1 MDIKKPITSTISSAS
16 FSFLTAEDIRSI
28 SVKQIINPVLL
39 DTTNHPNAGGLYDP
53 ALGPMRPN
61 DICSTCHLN
70 SYQCPGH
77 FGHIELPSPVFHPLF
92 MGNMFNLLRGTCFYC
107 HRFRANL
114 VVLTKVIGRLRLLEL
129 GLVDDAENIEAEE
142 PRSHAKASD
151 LSNDDFD
158 SANEDDED
166 KESGKKASGSKPK
179 GFHGETPAEFATRI
193 NKQVKELI
201 KAAKASGKAQV
212 EPEAGSLAY
221 TARKKCINDFMKDIY
236 KKRCGQCNAISPL
249 VRRDGF
255 LKIMEKAPTNN
266 EVAANDQKG
275 YFRISPVKRVAAMER
290 RLAASAASTS
300 AAAETEDEV
309 DIASQAISADNAPKE
324 AGYRVMPAVECQA
337 HLRLL
342 FHNECPLCSLIFGR
356 NGPFRLGNSAGKV
369 KPKVGSS
376 IWSTP
381 NGASADN
388 FFVGVLAVPPTR
400 FRPASIMGDMT
411 FENSQ
416 NELLTNVLKTTF
428 VIRDQITELARLS
441 AKKDFPELG
450 PDASETE
457 YRAAEAQL
465 IKSREET
472 RRKVLNSMMQ
482 LQVDVN
488 SFIDASKNPMPLR
501 QGQLPP
507 PGVKQGLEKKEGLFR
522 KHMMGKRVNFAARS
536 VISPD
541 VNIETNEIGVPPVFA
556 RKLTYPEPV
565 TVHNVQLMRQL
576 VINGPS
582 KYPGAVA
589 IRSEDGTET
598 QLDKLS
604 VEERT
609 ALANQLLTPQEHSSK
624 QARGTFAGLGS
635 STRTPIA
642 NKQVLRHLRDG
653 DILLLNRQPTLHRPS
668 MMAHKARVLVG
679 EKTIRMHYA
688 NCNSYN
694 ADFDG
699 DEMNMHFPQS
709 QAARAECYYVANT
722 DNQYLTPTSGNPLRG
737 LIQDH
742 VVAGVWMTSKNTLYT
757 RAEYQQILY
766 GALRPEGKYT
776 GSGRVLTVGP
786 ALLKPEPLWTGK
798 QVISTVLLNLKPA
811 KADGLNLT
819 SKAKVAGRMWGKDHA
834 SEEKVII
841 EDGELL
847 QGVLDKAAFGA
858 SSYGLV
864 HAIFEIYGSETAG
877 KLLSILSRLF
887 TKFLQTNAF
896 SCRMDDLL
904 LSKDGDKDRR
914 DLLNAA
920 KDQGKGVAMKTVGL
934 EGENEKNPD
943 TDRNLRIRLEEVLRD
958 DNKLAVL
965 DGEMMGSSNGL
976 STKIIDT
983 CLPAGLYKKFPENNM
998 QMMTGSGAKGSAVNV
1013 SQISCLLGQQALE
1026 GRRVPLMVSGKS
1038 LPSFRPFDTSARA
1051 GGFVSGRFLTGI
1063 RPQEYFFHCMA
1074 GREGLIDTA
1083 VKTSRSGYLQRCLI
1097 KHLEGV
1103 HVQYDNTVR
1112 NADGSILQ
1120 FNYGEDALDTT
1131 KSKYIGQFDFTAANF
1146 ENYNKRYDPKQ
1157 LGEVVEAELA
1167 AEHMKKAL
1175 KKPHKYDP
1183 VLSVYTPSTHFGS
1196 MSEKYAKEIEAYIEK
1211 NPSKLLADK
1220 KKKSKK
1226 RKSEADAGA
1235 QDGASAVEKL
1245 RFVKEKL
1252 GVEAFRAMCKVL
1264 YHRGLVDPGEAVGLL
1279 AAQGVGE
1286 PSTQMTLNTFHFA
1299 GHGAANVTLG
1309 IPRLREIVMT
1319 ASQHIKTPIMRLP
1332 VLEGITADQIKTFCK
1347 DGSRLVLSQVIDEA
1361 VVTEKIS
1368 PKSEETGY
1376 HRQKTYTVR
1385 LNFYPADECKE
1396 EYNCSTSHILRG
1408 LQETFAP
1415 NLENSIN
1422 NEMRK
1427 QKREHALQAAAIGK
1441 GQTFSD
1447 NAPAGENDDEAERA
1461 TGAVGRRQVGARG
1474 NDADSDDDEDAS
1486 SDVGDGDADDAKRK
1500 QKSAAAASYE
1510 EGDDEDMDAI
1520 PSTTEDIE
1528 AAFSNGNK
1536 KKSTAPMNLDSG
1548 SDSDSDSDDGSIN
1561 EEWAE
1566 QTSALERAL
1575 QENSKYINAFRFD
1588 DVKARWA
1595 EFDLTLATQSQKL
1608 LLINIVERVCRQSV
1622 IHEIPNIARV
1632 MKPPPKAGEEGTSLT
1647 AEGIN
1652 FRDLWDF
1659 GFGVVDLD
1667 NLYTNDIGA
1676 VLHTYGV
1683 EAARAAIV
1691 AEMRGIFD
1699 TYGIAVSP
1707 RHLFLIADY
1716 QTAAGG
1722 FRPFNRSGIAES
1734 SSTLLKAS
1742 FEMTM
1747 AFIGGSALHGDVDM
1761 LKTPSSKLVVGRP
1774 VSSGTGTPEIRLALP
1789 APIGAAA

>member
-16 FSFLTAEDIRSI
+16 FSFLTAEDIRRI

-70 SYQCPGH
+70 SFQCPGH

-107 HRFRANL
+107 HRFRATL
-114 VVLTKVIGRLRLLEL
+114 VVLTKVIGRLRLLEY
-129 GLVDDAENIEAEE
+129 GLVDDAENIESEE
-142 PRSHAKASD
+142 PRSHTKLTD
-151 LSNDDFD
+151 LNDEDLE
-158 SANEDDED
+158 SADED
-166 KESGKKASGSKPK
+166 KDADEGSKKSKASSSRPK
-179 GFHGETPAEFATRI
+179 GFQGETPAEFAERI

-201 KAAKASGKAQV
+201 KAAKASGKAQN
-212 EPEAGSLAY
+212 EPESGSLAY
-221 TARKKCINDFMKDIY
+221 TARKKCINDFMKDIH
-236 KKRCGQCNAISPL
+236 KKRCGQCNAISPN

-255 LKIMEKAPTNN
+255 LKIMEKAPLPN
-266 EVAANDQKG
+266 EIASNEQKG
-275 YFRISPVKRVAAMER
+275 YLRVSPVKRVAAIER
-290 RLAASAASTS
+290 RLASSAASTS
-300 AAAETEDEV
+300 ASTDAD
-309 DIASQAISADNAPKE
+309 DDSGIASQAISAENAPKE

-342 FHNECPLCSLIFGR
+342 FNNEGPLCSLIFGR
-356 NGPFRLGNSAGKV
+356 NGPFRLGNSENKV
-369 KPKVGSS
+369 KAKVGSS
-376 IWSTP
+376 LWSTP
-381 NGASADN
+381 NGASADS
-388 FFVGVLAVPPTR
+388 FFVSVLAVPPTR

-428 VIRDQITELARLS
+428 AIRDQITELARLVS
-441 AKKDFPELG
+441 KKDFPELG
-450 PDASETE
+450 PDASDAD
-457 YRAAEAQL
+457 YRAAEALL
-465 IKSREET
+465 IKGREDT

-576 VINGPS
+576 VINGPF

-776 GSGRVLTVGP
+776 GGGRVLTVPP
-786 ALLKPEPLWTGK
+786 ALRKPEPLWTGK
-798 QVISTVLLNLKPA
+798 QVISTVLLNVKPT

-834 SEEKVII
+834 SEETVII

-858 SSYGLV
+858 SSFGLV

-904 LSKDGDKDRR
+904 LSKEGDEWRR
-914 DLLNAA
+914 STLDASKN
-920 KDQGKGVAMKTVGL
+920 QGKGVAMKTVGL
-934 EGENEKNPD
+934 EGEDENDPD

-958 DNKLAVL
+958 DDKLAVL
-965 DGEMMGSSNGL
+965 DGEMMSSSNAIGN
-976 STKIIDT
+976 KIIEA

-998 QMMTGSGAKGSAVNV
+998 QMMTGSGAKGTPVNV
-1013 SQISCLLGQQALE
+1013 SSISCLLGQQALE

-1038 LPSFRPFDTSARA
+1038 LPSFRPFETSARA

-1103 HVQYDNTVR
+1103 HIQYDNTVR

-1196 MSEKYAKEIEAYIEK
+1196 MSEKYAKAIEAYIEK
-1211 NPSKLLADK
+1211 NPNKLLADK

-1226 RKSEADAGA
+1226 RKSEAA
-1235 QDGASAVEKL
+1235 QDETVTVEKL
-1245 RFVKEKL
+1245 RFAKEKL

-1332 VLEGITADQIKTFCK
+1332 VLEGITPDQIKMFCK
-1347 DGSRLVLSQVIDEA
+1347 DGSRLVLSQVVDEA
-1361 VVTEKIS
+1361 IVTEKIS
-1368 PKSEETGY
+1368 PKSEETGF

-1385 LNFYPADECKE
+1385 LNFYPADECSE
-1396 EYNCSTSHILRG
+1396 EYNCTTSHILRG

-1441 GQTFSD
+1441 GQVFSD
-1447 NAPAGENDDEAERA
+1447 NAPTGGNADDDGERA
-1461 TGAVGRRQVGARG
+1461 NGVNGRNQTQSRG
-1474 NDADSDDDEDAS
+1474 NDADSDDEEDAS

-1500 QKSAAAASYE
+1500 QKSAAHASYE
-1510 EGDDEDMDAI
+1510 EGDDEDMGG

-1528 AAFSNGNK
+1528 AAFSSNGRSK
-1536 KKSTAPMNLDSG
+1536 KRSSEAMDVESDDS
-1548 SDSDSDSDDGSIN
+1548 SSDDGSIN

-1566 QTSALERAL
+1566 QTSALEKAL

-1632 MKPPPKAGEEGTSLT
+1632 MKPPPKAGETGVSLT

-1747 AFIGGSALHGDVDM
+1747 AFIGGSALHGEVDT
-1761 LKTPSSKLVVGRP
+1761 LKTPSSRLVVGRP

-1789 APIGAAA
+1789 SAIAAA

>member
-1 MDIKKPITSTISSAS
+1 MDIKKPITSAIASAS
-16 FSFLTAEDIRSI
+16 FSFLTAEDIRRI

-53 ALGPMRPN
+53 ALGPMRPH
-61 DICSTCHLN
+61 DICATCHLN

-107 HRFRANL
+107 HRFRASL
-114 VVLTKVIGRLRLLEL
+114 PVLTKVIGRLRLLEY
-129 GLVDDAENIEAEE
+129 GLVDDAENIDAEE
-142 PRSHAKASD
+142 PRSYTKFSD
-151 LSNDDFD
+151 LNNEEFET
-158 SANEDDED
+158 ANEDSDPENTAP
-166 KESGKKASGSKPK
+166 KKSSSSKPEK
-179 GFHGETPAEFATRI
+179 SSAGETPAEFADRI

-201 KAAKASGKAQV
+201 KQAKASGKATY

-221 TARKKCINDFMKDIY
+221 TLRKKCMNDFMKEIH
-236 KKRCGQCNAISPL
+236 KKRCGQCNAISPN

-255 LKIMEKAPTNN
+255 LKIMEKAPLPTEIASN
-266 EVAANDQKG
+266 EQKG
-275 YFRISPVKRVAAMER
+275 YLRISPVKRVAAIER

-300 AAAETEDEV
+300 ASAEND
-309 DIASQAISADNAPKE
+309 DDASGIATQAISADDAPKE

-342 FHNECPLCSLIFGR
+342 FYNEGPLCSLLFGR
-356 NGPFRLGNSAGKV
+356 NGPFRLGNSEGKV
-369 KPKVGSS
+369 KAKTGSA

-381 NGASADN
+381 NGASADS
-388 FFVGVLAVPPTR
+388 FFITAVAVPPTR

-428 VIRDQITELARLS
+428 AIRDQITELARLT

-450 PDASETE
+450 PDASESDF
-457 YRAAEAQL
+457 RVAETQL
-465 IKSREET
+465 IKSREDM

-488 SFIDASKNPMPLR
+488 SFIDSSKNPMPLR

-576 VINGPS
+576 VINGPF

-624 QARGTFAGLGS
+624 QKRGTFAGLGS

-694 ADFDG
+694 ADFD
-699 DEMNMHFPQS
+699 
-709 QAARAECYYVANT
+709 ECYYVANT

-757 RAEYQQILY
+757 RAEYQQMLY

-776 GSGRVLTVGP
+776 GGGRVLTVPP

-798 QVISTVLLNLKPA
+798 QIISTVLLNLKPA

-819 SKAKVAGRMWGKDHA
+819 SKAKVAGRLWGKDHA
-834 SEEKVII
+834 SEEKVVI

-858 SSYGLV
+858 SAYGLV

-877 KLLSILSRLF
+877 KLLSVLSRLF
-887 TKFLQTNAF
+887 TKFLQSNAF

-904 LSKDGDKDRR
+904 LSKEGDEVRR
-914 DLLNAA
+914 KALNAA
-920 KDQGKGVAMKTVGL
+920 KGEGKGVAMKTVGL
-934 EGENEKNPD
+934 EGEDENNPD

-958 DNKLAVL
+958 DDKLAVL
-965 DGEMMGSSNGL
+965 DGEMMNSSNAL
-976 STKIIDT
+976 TSKIIES
-983 CLPAGLYKKFPENNM
+983 CLPSGLYRKFPENNM

-1038 LPSFRPFDTSARA
+1038 LPSFRPFETSTRA

-1103 HVQYDNTVR
+1103 HIQYDNTVR

-1120 FNYGEDALDTT
+1120 FAYGEDALDTT
-1131 KSKYIGQFDFTAANF
+1131 KSKYLGQFDFTAANF

-1175 KKPHKYDP
+1175 KKPHKYEP
-1183 VLSVYTPSTHFGS
+1183 VLSMYNPSTHFGS

-1226 RKSEADAGA
+1226 RKSEATGDA
-1235 QDGASAVEKL
+1235 DGNDDGKVAEKL
-1245 RFVKEKL
+1245 RFAKEKL

-1319 ASQHIKTPIMRLP
+1319 ASQNIKTPIMRLP
-1332 VLEGITADQIKTFCK
+1332 VLEGITEDQIKTFCK

-1361 VVTEKIS
+1361 IVTEKIS
-1368 PKSEETGY
+1368 PKSSQTGF

-1396 EYNCSTSHILRG
+1396 EYNCSTQHILHG

-1415 NLENSIN
+1415 NLENNIN

-1427 QKREHALQAAAIGK
+1427 QRREHAVQAAAIGR
-1441 GQTFSD
+1441 GRTFSD
-1447 NAPAGENDDEAERA
+1447 NAAAGNNADDDGEERA
-1461 TGAVGRRQVGARG
+1461 NAAQPRSRG
-1474 NDADSDDDEDAS
+1474 NDADSDDEEDAS
-1486 SDVGDGDADDAKRK
+1486 SEVGDGDADEAKRK
-1500 QKSAAAASYE
+1500 QRSAAHASYE
-1510 EGDDEDMDAI
+1510 EGDDEVMDNV
-1520 PSTTEDIE
+1520 PSTMEDIE
-1528 AAFSNGNK
+1528 AAFSGESS
-1536 KKSTAPMNLDSG
+1536 KKSPNAMDV
-1548 SDSDSDSDDGSIN
+1548 DSDSSDSESSDGSVN
-1561 EEWAE
+1561 EDWAE
-1566 QTSALERAL
+1566 QTSALEKAL
-1575 QENSKYINAFRFD
+1575 QQNSKYINAFRFD
-1588 DVKARWA
+1588 EVKARWA
-1595 EFDLTLATQSQKL
+1595 EFDLTLAAQSQKL

-1622 IHEIPNIARV
+1622 IHEIPNISRV
-1632 MKPPPKAGEEGTSLT
+1632 MKPPPKAGEDGVSLT

-1652 FRDLWDF
+1652 FRDLWNF

-1747 AFIGGSALHGDVDM
+1747 AFIGGSALHGEVDT

-1789 APIGAAA
+1789 NPIGAAA